1 MQKFV
6 KIAIF
11 VLAVVAGSLW
21 VSNAIVWVGNQAK
34 LSMAAPSAPA
44 SSGPVEQ
51 TAPVEVIPQS
61 GN

>member
-6 KIAIF
+6 KITIF

-34 LSMAAPSAPA
+34 LSMAQPTENSAPLEQSAPA
-44 SSGPVEQ
+44 QIV
-51 TAPVEVIPQS
+51 PQS

>member
-6 KIAIF
+6 KVTIF
-11 VLAVVAGSLW
+11 VLAIVAGSLW

-34 LSMAAPSAPA
+34 LSMAAPSA
-44 SSGPVEQ
+44 GEQ
-51 TAPVEVIPQS
+51 TAPVEVLPQS